1 MVTST
6 GWENEKEEGR
16 GEGGWEEAQHSR
28 STVFA
33 CCARELRSNNSAGA
47 ARARARDA
55 VIVKTRFSSGL
66 PSRARKRPRHNSV
79 ASYRSGIRWQSVG
92 RDTTRTHDRC
102 ARCMCACVRAC
113 VCVCICVCVY
123 VCTPACKLNR
133 AAALFLPVVV
143 SDKTEREAAER
154 RPSWQGRKR
163 ANVIPR
169 GVLCWSKGRSV
180 ATLLQ
185 TWRTIGCSIAYP
197 MHLRQIVSL
206 PPPPCS
212 RAPFIAL

>member
-1 MVTST
+1 M
-6 GWENEKEEGR
+6 
-16 GEGGWEEAQHSR
+16 
-28 STVFA
+28 
-33 CCARELRSNNSAGA
+33 
-47 ARARARDA
+47 RAMY
-55 VIVKTRFSSGL
+55 V
-66 PSRARKRPRHNSV
+66 
-79 ASYRSGIRWQSVG
+79 
-92 RDTTRTHDRC
+92 
-102 ARCMCACVRAC
+102 CVRAC

-206 PPPPCS
+206 PPPLRVPVRPLS
-212 RAPFIAL
+212 RSRDIPARIDTLAIASDTAWRNNPRVRRSPSGRQRVPEK